1 MGLENDD
8 PETIETS
15 TINSRYLAII
25 KEKRL
30 TLGGTRN
37 IHYDMD
43 KDMVSS
49 TLSVSE
55 CEARR
60 GEFADPVWFS
70 TRLMNEQLWKMEA
83 LPTHPNGMR
92 FAVFDENGE

>member
-15 TINSRYLAII
+15 TINSRYLSII
-25 KEKRL
+25 SEKRL
-30 TLGGTRN
+30 SLGGTRN

-49 TLSVSE
+49 GLV
-55 CEARR
+55 
-60 GEFADPVWFS
+60 
-70 TRLMNEQLWKMEA
+70 
-83 LPTHPNGMR
+83 
-92 FAVFDENGE
+92 